1 MNKKIITTAVEV
13 MKIPIEVAE
22 EHFKEL
28 PEHNAYYFWNP
39 VKGGI
44 AVIVGK
50 NGEKLAASSGIS
62 FEKHLQAFIDGKR
75 N

>member
-1 MNKKIITTAVEV
+1 MNKKVITTVIEV
-13 MKIPIEVAE
+13 MKVPIEVAE

-50 NGEKLAASSGIS
+50 NGKNLQH
-62 FEKHLQAFIDGKR
+62 HLV
-75 N
+75 